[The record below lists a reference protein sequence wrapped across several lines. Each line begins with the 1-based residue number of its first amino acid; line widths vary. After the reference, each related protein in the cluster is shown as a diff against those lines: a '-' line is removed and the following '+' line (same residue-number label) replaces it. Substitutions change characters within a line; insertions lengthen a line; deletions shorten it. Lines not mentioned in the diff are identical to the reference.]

1 GARNCSPGCCATRKA
16 RWSFSSFRP
25 TASSS
30 LEARSKSEPSAAPEH
45 CGAMAESIS
54 WIATIAT
61 IIAASMTASNLGSRV
76 TGYGFAVFTFG
87 ALCWIAVG
95 ALTHQP
101 ALLWTN
107 IVLLV
112 LDIFGIWRWLGRQA
126 RVEEGAHHAAVSS
139 EFTPGE
145 ALFPVSLLTR
155 APVRCG
161 EGEVGRCVD
170 AMAGCGSGRLS
181 YVVVSQGG
189 V

>member
-1 GARNCSPGCCATRKA
+1 
-16 RWSFSSFRP
+16 
-25 TASSS
+25 
-30 LEARSKSEPSAAPEH
+30 
-45 CGAMAESIS
+45 MADTIS
-54 WIATIAT
+54 WIATLAT
-61 IIAASMTASNLGSRV
+61 IVAASMTASNLGSRV

-107 IVLLV
+107 IVLLL

-126 RVEEGAHHAAVSS
+126 RVEQGAHHAAVSS
-139 EFTPGE
+139 EATPGE

-161 EGEVGRCVD
+161 GDEVGHCVD

-181 YVVVSQGG
+181 YVVISQGG
-189 V
+189 VAGVGETLRRLPWAHARVDGDELNADLARQEFERLEELARDEWPGR